1 MQHRRGTIYKSLKTS
16 YTLFYLHRTV
26 GEYDKIICNAY
37 QLYGIEG
44 ILMYL
49 EQNVPLSVFIEFS
62 FVHKGCG
69 GLFIEHRE
77 RIKF

>member
-1 MQHRRGTIYKSLKTS
+1 M
-16 YTLFYLHRTV
+16 

-49 EQNVPLSVFIEFS
+49 EQSVPLSVFIEFS
-62 FVHKGCG
+62 FVHKCCG

-77 RIKF
+77 RIKFWFLFDFIGEFLNILIAKVF